1 VTTDWLLFFGGVAP
15 LLFVVCPSKQ
25 SGATKNVAMRIYLFF
40 LMALSLVLRSA
51 LADESAKPGTTAMA
65 SAEGNYTIKD
75 FHFADGETLP
85 QLRIHYRTLGEPVS
99 SSGRIQNAVLLLH
112 GTSSTGDA
120 FLAEGFRSAMF
131 GAGQPLDVS
140 KYYLILPDSIG
151 LGGSSKPSDGLHA
164 RFPHYGYHDMVEAQK
179 QLLTQGLGVRHLA
192 VVLGTSMGGMHAW
205 LWAEEYPEMMDAVI
219 PIASQA
225 ERISGRNLL
234 WRRMICTAIRSDPEW
249 KNGEYQTQPGS
260 WQHIY
265 PLFLMMLGNPR
276 SLQQEAGSL
285 EETRRFLDSAAASI
299 RSNKLDAND
308 LIYRLE
314 ASADYDPA
322 PDLRKVRAAV
332 LSINF
337 ADDEINP
344 PELGFIARAKE
355 AVPNGQFVLIPAS
368 NQTAGHQTLARAA
381 VYEKEVADFLA
392 KARSANSQ

>member
-1 VTTDWLLFFGGVAP
+1 
-15 LLFVVCPSKQ
+15 
-25 SGATKNVAMRIYLFF
+25 MRIYLFF
-40 LMALSLVLRSA
+40 LMALSLVLSPA
-51 LADESAKPGTTAMA
+51 LADESAKPGITALA

-85 QLRIHYRTLGEPVS
+85 QLRIHYRTLGKPATF
-99 SSGRIQNAVLLLH
+99 SGRIQNAVLLLH

-179 QLLTQGLGVRHLA
+179 QLLTQGLGVSHLA

-205 LWAEEYPEMMDAVI
+205 VWAEEYPEMMDAVI
-219 PIASQA
+219 PIACQP

-234 WRRMICTAIRSDPEW
+234 WRRMICTAVRSDPEW
-249 KNGEYQTQPGS
+249 KNGEYETQPGS

-265 PLFLMMLGNPR
+265 PLFLMMLGTPH
-276 SLQQEAGSL
+276 SFQQETGSL
-285 EETRRFLDSAAASI
+285 EETRGFLDSAAASI
-299 RSNKLDAND
+299 RSHKLDAND

-355 AVPNGQFVLIPAS
+355 AVPSGEFVLIPAS
-368 NQTAGHQTLARAA
+368 NQTAGHQTLARAT
-381 VYEKEVADFLA
+381 VYEKAVADFLA